1 MSSGPGLSVLP
12 PCLCA
17 SVSFFV
23 RKINNHRGTETQR
36 EEISTDFSC
45 KARLIIRPI
54 ALFVLVA
61 LFSLPILSSQTP
73 TPPVQP
79 ATGPGGKQY
88 AHTSVIKNRYG
99 KGGEEYWIFEPD
111 SPKPASAPLIV
122 FLHGWGGMNPLY
134 YGAWIDHLV
143 KRGNV
148 VVYPRYQASLLTPI
162 KEFTPNTLHA
172 IKDAIERLQT
182 ETGHVKVDFN
192 KFAAVGHSVG
202 GLLAA
207 SVAALASEAGLPPV
221 RAVMSVEPG
230 ITESPINIPL
240 ADLGKMPAE
249 TLLLAVAGDQ
259 DTLVR
264 DVDAKRVY
272 NESTRVPAA
281 NKDYITLVSDSH
293 GTPGLQASHRAPT
306 AQSKDYDSGEGIG
319 GGPAEVSNG
328 DGRAGG
334 LPTRRVDGPQTG
346 RRDRLE
352 TMMVNALDFY
362 GTWKLFDG
370 LCDAAFHG
378 KNREYAL
385 GNTPQQ
391 RFMGVWSDGVPVK
404 ELKVADKP

>member
-1 MSSGPGLSVLP
+1 MSFGIT
-12 PCLCA
+12 
-17 SVSFFV
+17 
-23 RKINNHRGTETQR
+23 RR
-36 EEISTDFSC
+36 
-45 KARLIIRPI
+45 IIRPV
-54 ALFVLVA
+54 ALFVTLA
-61 LFSLPILSSQTP
+61 LFSLTILSSQSP

-79 ATGPGGKQY
+79 ASGPGGKQY

-99 KGGEEYWIFEPD
+99 KGGTEYWIFEPD
-111 SPKPASAPLIV
+111 TPKPASAPLV
-122 FLHGWGGMNPLY
+122 VLLHGWGGMNPLY

-143 KRGNV
+143 KRGNI

-162 KEFTPNTLHA
+162 QEFTPNTLQA
-172 IKDAIERLQT
+172 IKDAIETLS
-182 ETGHVKVDFN
+182 EAGHVKADLN

-207 SVAALASEAGLPPV
+207 NVAAMAKDAGLPPV

-230 ITESPINIPL
+230 ITEAPINVPL
-240 ADLGKMPAE
+240 ADLEKIPAE

-264 DVDAKRVY
+264 DVDAKRIY
-272 NESTRVPAA
+272 HESTRVPAA
-281 NKDYITLVSDSH
+281 NKDYVTMVSDAH

-306 AQSKDYDSGEGIG
+306 AHSKEYDSGEGIG
-319 GGPAEVSNG
+319 GGPAESSSG
-328 DGRAGG
+328 SDRAGG

-370 LCDAAFHG
+370 LCDAAFYG
-378 KNREYAL
+378 KNREFAL

-404 ELKVADKP
+404 ELKVTDKP